1 MKIVLFSDQNH
12 SQHLKSNTI
21 LADLSD
27 VVCSRAI
34 FFDDIIY
41 DVKIDDKFDIKMR
54 TTISLPD
61 RLVREIDLLIE
72 TGNIKS
78 RNQLIVEALQDK
90 VKQLKD
96 ADIDAQFA
104 LMADDSDYI
113 EETLNIEL
121 EFANADA
128 EALKTSNNA

>member
-1 MKIVLFSDQNH
+1 
-12 SQHLKSNTI
+12 
-21 LADLSD
+21 
-27 VVCSRAI
+27 
-34 FFDDIIY
+34 
-41 DVKIDDKFDIKMR
+41 MR

-61 RLVREIDLLIE
+61 NLVREIDLLIE
-72 TGNIKS
+72 VGDIKS

-104 LMADDSDYI
+104 LMRDDSDYI
-113 EETLNIEL
+113 EKTLNIES

-128 EALKTSNNA
+128 EALKIAENA

>member
-72 TGNIKS
+72 RNIKS

-128 EALKTSNNA
+128 EALKTTNNA

>member
-34 FFDDIIY
+34 FFDDLIY

-72 TGNIKS
+72 NSVRFVISIAKS
-78 RNQLIVEALQDK
+78 DR
-90 VKQLKD
+90 
-96 ADIDAQFA
+96 
-104 LMADDSDYI
+104 
-113 EETLNIEL
+113 
-121 EFANADA
+121 
-128 EALKTSNNA
+128 